1 MFLWVPFFLSI
12 GIGLYFSLKF
22 EPELWI
28 ITAIALSIIII
39 IFIFWKFFF
48 SDETATHLV
57 FLIVVIFGIISTG
70 FFAAKIRTDNIYNP
84 MIIKKINFADIQG
97 RIKTIEPLE
106 NGSRVILDNLNIEK
120 MSAEKT
126 PHSVRLKV
134 LKDDEL
140 KSGQIIQVLAGL
152 NPASAPVSPYAFD
165 FQRWSYYQRLGGVGF
180 AYGAPKIIEDSKS
193 TILSTIREKIT
204 KQIIAQTSKPEQS
217 IILALMT
224 GQRKAIIDEDW
235 DAMRESG
242 LAHMLAISGLHVGM
256 VAGVLFFFSRLIMA
270 GFGGFALRHPI
281 KKYAAILALVGAF
294 FYMLIVGATI
304 PTQRAVIMVGLA
316 MIAICLDR
324 SPISLRLVALAAT
337 IILLYRPESLVSISF
352 QMSFAA
358 VTALV
363 AFFEFMRPY
372 LRKLYSRAGLW
383 RKIMLY
389 FLGLS
394 FTTIIAGAV
403 TGLFGLYH
411 FQQYAMFGLLANLIA
426 VPILSFMVMPLLVL
440 SYFVMPFGLSGF
452 ILNIAEWG
460 TRWVLATA
468 HWVANMDGAVLKIS
482 SYPSWVFIALVLCL
496 WVFTVWK
503 GREKVL
509 ILPLFFGL
517 LILIPFTKQPDIQI
531 SGSSDLILIKDNQK
545 KIWLSS
551 FVTERF
557 TAKNWIRLQGAEDQ
571 KRNKW
576 PKEGGV
582 KDFPL
587 LCDAYGCRGTIKDN
601 KIAVSF
607 SEKSWKEDCNW
618 ADILISQK
626 PIAKKYCNTPKVI
639 DYFSLWRNGAHSIWF
654 IDDKIIIRN
663 VEEARGKRPWVQTSA
678 NKGKYKE

>member
-1 MFLWVPFFLSI
+1 MFLWVPFFLSV

-28 ITAIALSIIII
+28 IVAVISAIILSA
-39 IFIFWKFFF
+39 FVFWKNFFN
-48 SDETATHLV
+48 DDTITHLV
-57 FLIVVIFGIISTG
+57 FLILIILSVIASG
-70 FFAAKIRTDNIYNP
+70 FLAAKLRTDHIYNP
-84 MIIKKINFADIQG
+84 MLIKKMNFADIQG
-97 RIKTIEPLE
+97 RIKIIEPLE
-106 NGSRVILDNLNIEK
+106 TGSRIVLTDLTIEK
-120 MSAEKT
+120 MDSEKT
-126 PHSVRLKV
+126 PYSIRLKV
-134 LKDDEL
+134 LKDEGL
-140 KSGQIIQVLAGL
+140 KSGQIIKVLAGL
-152 NPASAPVSPYAFD
+152 NPPSSPVAPHAFD
-165 FQRWSYYQRLGGVGF
+165 FQRWSYYQRLGAVGF
-180 AYGAPKIIEDSKS
+180 AYGAPEVLEDTKS
-193 TILSTIREKIT
+193 SILSRVRESIT
-204 KQIIAQTSKPEQS
+204 KKIIAQTSNPEQS

-224 GQRKAIIDEDW
+224 GQRKAIIDDDW

-270 GFGGFALRHPI
+270 GVGNFALHHPI
-281 KKYAAILALVGAF
+281 KKYAAIIALIGAF

-383 RKIMLY
+383 RKILLY

-426 VPILSFMVMPLLVL
+426 VPILSFMIMPLLVL
-440 SYFVMPFGLSGF
+440 SYFLMPFGLSGF
-452 ILNIAEWG
+452 VLNIAEWG

-468 HWVANMDGAVLKIS
+468 HWVANMDGAVLKIA
-482 SYPSWVFIALVLCL
+482 SYPSWVFVGLVLCL
-496 WVFTVWK
+496 WVITVWK

-509 ILPLFFGL
+509 ILPLFIGL
-517 LILIPFTKQPDIQI
+517 LILIPLTKQPDIQI
-531 SGSSDLILIKDNQK
+531 SASSDLVLLKDRKN

-551 FVTERF
+551 FVKERF
-557 TAKNWIRLQGAEDQ
+557 TAKNWIRLHGAEGQ

-582 KDFPL
+582 KNFPL
-587 LCDAYGCRGTIKDN
+587 TCDPYGCRGKIEN
-601 KIAVSF
+601 KKVAISY
-607 SEKSWKEDCNW
+607 SEKSWKEDCDW

-626 PIAKKYCNTPKVI
+626 PVNKRNCSASKII
-639 DYFSLWRNGAHSIWF
+639 DYFDLWRNGAHSIWF
-654 IDDKIIIRN
+654 MNDKIIIRN
-663 VEEARGKRPWVQTSA
+663 VEQVRGKRPWVQTSA
-678 NKGKYKE
+678 NKGIYQD